1 MRKVLILS
9 LMFCVLVFS
18 SNGQTIKGPV
28 LKKELVGKYEGA
40 LKKGLANGKGM
51 AIGQDTYKGDFK
63 DGLPDGAG
71 IYTDSLG
78 NVFKGTFKF
87 GLKEGKGEFIPA
99 PSSNDKVM
107 TGYWMNDKYVGNE
120 RVDPYE
126 ILNTVGTVSPRI
138 YSTGPGNVIVINVV
152 DPVDNANIAANIQL
166 IGRGSPRTDSSYNR
180 YFFDDVQ
187 FPVEFYISYTTRTK
201 LGGISGNQATA
212 DNSIRLKINK
222 PGNWSIT
229 LKN

>member
-1 MRKVLILS
+1 MKRILFLSMLLCS
-9 LMFCVLVFS
+9 LFLSGICQ
-18 SNGQTIKGPV
+18 NTKGPI
-28 LKKELVGKYEGA
+28 LKKELVGKYEGE

-51 AIGQDTYKGDFK
+51 ASGQDTYKGDFK

-71 IYTDSLG
+71 VYTDSLG

-87 GLKEGKGEFIPA
+87 GLRDGKGEFIPIS
-99 PSSNDKVM
+99 SSNDKAL
-107 TGYWMNDKYVGNE
+107 TGYWMNDKYIGTE
-120 RVDPYE
+120 RKDPYE
-126 ILNTVGTVSPRI
+126 ILNTVGTVTPRI
-138 YSTGPGNVIVINVV
+138 YTQGPGDVITINVV

-187 FPVEFYISYTTRTK
+187 FPVEFYITYTTRTK
-201 LGGISGNQATA
+201 MGGISGNQAVA
-212 DNSIRLKINK
+212 DNSIRLRINK
-222 PGNWSIT
+222 PGKWSIT